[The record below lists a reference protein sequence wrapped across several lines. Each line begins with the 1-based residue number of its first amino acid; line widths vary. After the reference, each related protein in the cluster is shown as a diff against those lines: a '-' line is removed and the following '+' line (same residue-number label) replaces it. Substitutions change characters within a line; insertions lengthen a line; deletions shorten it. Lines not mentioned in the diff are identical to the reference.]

1 MPRGRAENN
10 NAGNNA
16 RRLAPRLV
24 LWSLAGLF
32 VMSGVIWGV
41 QQFENFLISDAR
53 FVLPP
58 PADYGQESPN
68 LHVNGVVFANRS
80 QVLRV
85 FANDIGRSVF
95 LLPLA
100 DRRRALLR
108 VSWVKDASIVRLWPN
123 RVIVNIA
130 EREPAAFIGVET
142 EGITRWSLIDADGV
156 ILDPTERPHQFNLP
170 ILRGVRADDRP
181 AMRGTRVRRMQY
193 LLKELGPLAGDVS
206 EIDAANLDNLKVTE
220 KMQDHATKL
229 ILGDRN
235 FRSRLQNFLDH
246 YPDIRKRMPDAKVLD
261 LRLDDRITVV
271 EEARNAS

>member
-1 MPRGRAENN
+1 MPRARAENN

-24 LWSLAGLF
+24 MWSMAGLF

-58 PADYGQESPN
+58 PVDYGQESPN

-130 EREPAAFIGVET
+130 EREPAAFIGVES